1 MMTNLFNQQTGFR
14 LARLELYNWGT
25 FNGEIY
31 VMEPGGESAVLTG
44 ANGSGKST
52 VVDAMLTLLVD
63 GRRRNYNLASGA
75 DSRRERTERTYVR
88 GQYSRSRN
96 EDELDARPNTLRDTS
111 SHSVLLAV
119 FCDSAQERI
128 VTLAQVLWI
137 SSVDRVEKRY
147 YVAPRTLGIEQH
159 FSQRHV
165 NARDLPD
172 DVQSCGNNFS
182 TYITAARKALGL
194 GGKPKA
200 LDLFNETVAVKE
212 IASLNNF
219 VREHMLDRGDPDAR
233 VEVLRSQ
240 YRELSD
246 AHAAIQRAAQQIE
259 ILVPLVHNA
268 QEYRTYEERIA
279 QYEVTQS
286 LVLFYVA
293 EKAQNLL
300 TSAIQHEQMLRAA
313 RQSQLAST
321 DAELVMLREDLERVK
336 IAIGQDSVGQA
347 KREIGGRLPLLE
359 REVTLLQTRAERYDR
374 QARRLDL
381 PVYRDEEN
389 FFRNRMQAEAMW
401 QSIHVA
407 IESLETEHNA
417 INLELHQAEQHV
429 QQFDAEI
436 HYLRNNLS
444 NIPPKVAQIRQ
455 RISTD
460 LKLPLEEL
468 PFCGELLK
476 VCGNDAAWEGVIE
489 RLLHSFA
496 QDLIVPEARYQQVS
510 KYVNENNLQG
520 RLVYQRVDSLLPPE
534 RLPERHSAGAM
545 VYDKLEIKEDTQYRD
560 WLIATLMKRFDYLCC
575 EQLEGFQRVNR
586 AVTQQGQIKHSSA
599 RHEKDDRQDIH
610 DRRYYVLGW
619 DNRDKLRRLEEELDT
634 LQRRVAHLAERRQT
648 ARQTLEHRRND
659 IQASEGLLEVNTF
672 AEIDWRTRQADMDR
686 LQQEL
691 EVLNQQSQ
699 QLQRLETQRD
709 NLQQQVI
716 KSSRRRDEIN
726 RDITTIDNRI
736 NEFQRKLQK
745 VEQQRQSLTVEQK
758 RLWEDSVVVIEKV
771 DGEYEPLSVE
781 TIDSRPRELGI
792 SIQRSIASFKGL
804 QNRSESG
811 ILNVM
816 HTFRREYPD
825 EGASLTPD
833 MASLKAY
840 ESIHRRLETDDL
852 PKHQERFKQMMDR
865 RVADNVQ
872 HFLAYL
878 TEQERKIDRSI
889 HELNTSLAQIDY
901 GNGSIIQLIVETARD
916 AEVHEFRQHLRAC
929 IPNIGDSSPV
939 ELQRAFG
946 QIQNLIEHFNT
957 DPNWMQRVIDVRRWR
972 VFAAQQL
979 NADRVQLDYYS
990 DSSGKSGG
998 QKAKLAYTIL
1008 ASAIAHQYGLQDA
1021 LPGERLFRFVVVDE
1035 AFGKLDDDNARF
1047 AMQLFAQLDLQLLV
1061 VTPMEKLRV
1070 IEDYVKAYHVVVNN
1084 EQGNHSQI
1092 FNMTQ
1097 TEYREHRREW
1107 QASGQR

>member
-1 MMTNLFNQQTGFR
+1 MTNLFNQQAGFR

-119 FCDSAQERI
+119 FCDSAQERT

-147 YVAPRTLGIEQH
+147 YIAPRTLGIEQH

-182 TYITAARKALGL
+182 TYIAAARKALGL

-268 QEYRTYEERIA
+268 KEYRSYEERIA
-279 QYEVTQS
+279 QYEAARS
-286 LVLFYVA
+286 LVPFYVA
-293 EKAQNLL
+293 EKAQTLL
-300 TSAIQHEQMLRAA
+300 ASAIKHEQMQRAA
-313 RQSQLAST
+313 KQSQLDLV
-321 DAELVMLREDLERVK
+321 DAELKALSEELERIK

-347 KREIGGRLPLLE
+347 KREIEGRLPLLK
-359 REVTLLQTRAERYDR
+359 REIAMLLRLADRYDR
-374 QARRLDL
+374 NTRCLDL
-381 PVYRDEEN
+381 PIYQNEED
-389 FFRNRMQAEAMW
+389 FYRNRMQAEAMRL
-401 QSIHVA
+401 HTKA
-407 IESLETEHNA
+407 EIESLETTQNA
-417 INLELHQAEQHV
+417 IILEQHQAEARAREC
-429 QQFDAEI
+429 DEEI

-444 NIPPKVAQIRQ
+444 NIPTLVAQIRR
-455 RISTD
+455 RISID
-460 LKLPLEEL
+460 LSIPLEEL
-468 PFCGELLK
+468 PFSGELLK
-476 VCGNDAAWEGVIE
+476 VRDHDGAWEGVIE

-496 QDLIVPEARYQQVS
+496 QDLIVPHARYQQVS

-520 RLVYQRVDSLLPPE
+520 RLVYQRVDSSLPPE

-586 AVTQQGQIKHSSA
+586 AVTQHGQIKHSSA
-599 RHEKDDRQDIH
+599 RHEKDDRRDIH
-610 DRRYYVLGW
+610 DRRHYVLGW
-619 DNRDKLRRLEEELDT
+619 DNSDKLHRLEEEFEN
-634 LQRRVAHLAERRQT
+634 LQQHLARLIAQLDRTRHILGQ
-648 ARQTLEHRRND
+648 RRND
-659 IQASEGLLEVNTF
+659 IQAIDDLLSIITF
-672 AEIDWRTRQADMDR
+672 AEIDWRTSQAEFDR
-686 LQQEL
+686 LQRQLDE
-691 EVLNQQSQ
+691 LNQQSQ
-699 QLQRLETQRD
+699 QLQRLEAQRD
-709 NLQQQVI
+709 NLQQQVDAAT
-716 KSSRRRDEIN
+716 RRRDQAN
-726 RDITTIDNRI
+726 RDLATLDNQVDK
-736 NEFQRKLQK
+736 FQRKLQV
-745 VEQQRQSLTVEQK
+745 VEPRYQSLTDEQK
-758 RLWEDSVVVIEKV
+758 RLWKQVNDVFEKI
-771 DGEYEPLSVE
+771 DKESDALSID
-781 TIDSRPRELGI
+781 TIDSRPDKLDV
-792 SIQRSIASFKGL
+792 SIQRSVNSFRGH
-804 QNRSESG
+804 QHHSRSA
-811 ILNVM
+811 IIDAM
-816 HTFRREYPD
+816 HSFRRAYPD
-825 EGASLTPD
+825 EGAALTPD

-840 ESIHRRLETDDL
+840 ESIHHHLETDDL
-852 PKHQERFKQMMDR
+852 PKHQARFKQMMDR

-889 HELNTSLAQIDY
+889 HELNNSLAQIDY

-916 AEVHEFRQHLRAC
+916 AEVNEFRQHLRAC
-929 IPNIGDSSPV
+929 IPNVGDNSSA
-939 ELQRAFG
+939 ELHRAFG
-946 QIQNLIEHFNT
+946 QIQSLIEHFNT

-1008 ASAIAHQYGLQDA
+1008 ASAIAHQYGLQVA

-1097 TEYREHRREW
+1097 TEYREHRRER
-1107 QASGQR
+1107 QVSEQRS